1 MPRAGAIKFP
11 LRMRCASRSI
21 PYYQIRVPSHAAQ
34 PECSSSGVNQ
44 QILDRCR
51 LLAVGSVFRHVLDD
65 LVRRFAS
72 FEANPFN
79 SAESDGNT
87 ADQSRAETLPRKA
100 FDLDD
105 ESELR
110 E

>member
-1 MPRAGAIKFP
+1 MKGNFPRTTGQNSYSFI
-11 LRMRCASRSI
+11 LIGIGRISSNICA
-21 PYYQIRVPSHAAQ
+21 PH
-34 PECSSSGVNQ
+34 
-44 QILDRCR
+44 D
-51 LLAVGSVFRHVLDD
+51 
-65 LVRRFAS
+65 RFAS

-87 ADQSRAETLPRKA
+87 LDQSRTKTLPRKA

-110 E
+110 K